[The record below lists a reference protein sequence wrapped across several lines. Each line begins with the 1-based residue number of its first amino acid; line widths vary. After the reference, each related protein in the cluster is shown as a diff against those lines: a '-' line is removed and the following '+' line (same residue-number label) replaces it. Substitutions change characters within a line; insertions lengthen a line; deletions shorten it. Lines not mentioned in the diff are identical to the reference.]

1 MSYYYHTHTEETH
14 LTDFTTHLYPLYKY
28 VETMNKGLALT
39 PDVVDILKDLDN
51 VWDKLNALETPI
63 EDD

>member
-1 MSYYYHTHTEETH
+1 M
-14 LTDFTTHLYPLYKY
+14 TDFTTHLYPLYKY